1 MVIAAELKDEIKLPK
16 GVNVEITKDMIK
28 FKGPKGEVKRN
39 FSHPR
44 LKIGKGKES
53 VIVSVKLPDKKEK
66 ALFGTWCAHIRNMAK
81 GVTDGFEYRMKI
93 VYAHLPI
100 KASVKGDLLMIENF
114 LGERTP
120 RSAKI
125 LGSSKV
131 KVEGN
136 EVIIT
141 GPDIEEVSQTAANI
155 EQATMIA
162 DRDPRVFQDGI
173 YITVKG

>member
-1 MVIAAELKDEIKLPK
+1 MVIATELRDEIKLPK
-16 GVNVEITKDMIK
+16 GVSVEMSGDVIK

-44 LKIGKGKES
+44 LKIEKGKES
-53 VIVSVKLPDKKEK
+53 IIVSVKLPNKKEK

-93 VYAHLPI
+93 VYAHFPI
-100 KASVKGDLLMIENF
+100 KASVKGDLFMIENF

-125 LGSSKV
+125 LGSCKV

-136 EVIIT
+136 EVILT
-141 GPDIEEVSQTAANI
+141 GADIEEVSQTAANI
-155 EQATMIA
+155 ERATLIA